1 MSPEVKDA
9 INRLNEKPIQSKK
22 NLNKNISI
30 DHQLKEL
37 FEKLD
42 AKETGNTHGITRN
55 LGIKVYKQQDVAEY
69 FRKIVNKLAEESDG
83 ETCNISQIYQSKV
96 INSLTCLECNVEAPE
111 ECCLLD
117 IPLPIHLND
126 CGSRIE
132 SVNAALQDFL
142 KVVTLDGDNL
152 CYCETCHKKTK
163 TEMRYYFERL
173 PQILVLQLKRFEF
186 DYSMMTLKKLHNKV
200 EIPLSLKFQK
210 QDKNNGKTEWCLN
223 SMDSKDS
230 VIAQGNEE
238 SSSLGSV
245 LPASPGGKDS
255 DDVPKAERAESH
267 QDSKDSVIAQ
277 GNEESSSLGSV
288 LPASPGGKDSDDVPK
303 AERAESHQDSKD
315 SVIAQGNEES
325 SSLGS
330 VLPASPGG
338 KDLDDVQKAER
349 AESHQDSKDTGK
361 AQGNQESSSL
371 GSELPASSGGEDL
384 DEVQKAERAESHQI
398 YSTYNLFAICDH
410 SGEFGFGHY
419 VAYIRPDSSSKWYCF
434 NDTCVTEKEDFFPE
448 AYQGNTV
455 STPCIRSSTAY
466 LLMYRKEKENS
477 NQEHVRGINVDEK
490 VERIKTRGICDG
502 GNNGEQIF
510 EPYNP
515 SLENPP
521 CKNQAQAKNRDE
533 TMEKTEC
540 RNQSETSIENGEEP
554 VVGDKSDEDR
564 KEARAK
570 ETKVSAGKK
579 TVKKRNLNKPTQTK
593 LEGKGKGP
601 LLKHRKEKW
610 QNLRKQKINLK
621 SCLQRT
627 IKWQKKVRSNTLIN
641 SQLSVEIIKIV
652 YENLNIAVN

>member
-1 MSPEVKDA
+1 MSKKSPKGFAGIHNQGATCYLNTLLQTLYMSPEVKDA

-223 SMDSKDS
+223 SM
-230 VIAQGNEE
+230 
-238 SSSLGSV
+238 
-245 LPASPGGKDS
+245 
-255 DDVPKAERAESH
+255 
-267 QDSKDSVIAQ
+267 
-277 GNEESSSLGSV
+277 
-288 LPASPGGKDSDDVPK
+288 
-303 AERAESHQDSKD
+303 DSKD

>member
-1 MSPEVKDA
+1 MSKKSPKGFAGIHNQGATCYLNTLLQTLYMSPEVKDA

-255 DDVPKAERAESH
+255 DDVP
-267 QDSKDSVIAQ
+267 
-277 GNEESSSLGSV
+277 
-288 LPASPGGKDSDDVPK
+288 
-303 AERAESHQDSKD
+303 
-315 SVIAQGNEES
+315 
-325 SSLGS
+325 
-330 VLPASPGG
+330 
-338 KDLDDVQKAER
+338 
-349 AESHQDSKDTGK
+349 
-361 AQGNQESSSL
+361 
-371 GSELPASSGGEDL
+371 
-384 DEVQKAERAESHQI
+384 KAERAESHQI